1 VSFSDFLIQVP
12 PEVRLL
18 LALVI
23 SIGVSLAFVWV
34 FHDKM
39 LRLDDKNLEAAE
51 KAVAEEGVDPSA
63 PRAAKNPDT
72 MWLAQRVLG
81 LTATGFVFLLAF
93 TIGNCWGNHSDA
105 RSATIDEAM
114 MYARAAAIVET
125 IPADQGG
132 TQLTAAMEKYR
143 HDLNEVQWPLL
154 QRADSAGAY
163 AVQSEASGAIGK
175 ATVAA
180 SRAGASKLPGWNL
193 LTDSLNSMTSDAT
206 MRISQLPGSNVPG
219 ILWVIAI
226 LGLAN
231 LVMTAAFQPARR
243 GPNLLLIGV
252 MAGITSLLMFLVVE
266 ATNPFIG
273 GGAVSIPILG

>member
-1 VSFSDFLIQVP
+1 VWFPEFMIQVS
-12 PEVRLL
+12 PEARLL
-18 LALVI
+18 LAFVI
-23 SIGVSLAFVWV
+23 SIGVSLVFVWV

-51 KAVAEEGVDPSA
+51 KAKAEDGLDSGASRP
-63 PRAAKNPDT
+63 AKNPDT
-72 MWLAQRVLG
+72 VYLAQRVLG

-93 TIGNCWGNHSDA
+93 TLGNFWGNHSDA
-105 RSATIDEAM
+105 RSATLDEAM
-114 MYARAAAIVET
+114 MYARAVSIVET

-132 TQLTAAMEKYR
+132 TQLTAALEKYR
-143 HDLNEVQWPLL
+143 HDISEVQWPLL

-163 AVQSEASGAIGK
+163 AVQSQASGAIGK

-180 SRAGASKLPGWNL
+180 GNAGASKLPEWNL

-206 MRISQLPGSNVPG
+206 QRVAQLPGSDVPG

-231 LVMTAAFQPARR
+231 LVMTAAFQAARR

-266 ATNPFIG
+266 ASNPFIG
-273 GGAVSIPILG
+273 GGAVSIPVLG